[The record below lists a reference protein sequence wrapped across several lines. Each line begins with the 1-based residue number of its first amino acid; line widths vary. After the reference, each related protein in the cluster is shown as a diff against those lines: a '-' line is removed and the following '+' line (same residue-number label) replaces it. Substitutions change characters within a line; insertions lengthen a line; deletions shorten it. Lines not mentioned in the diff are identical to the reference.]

1 MATIGENIR
10 RLRIAAGFAEQKP
23 FAEALSVPQSRVSDW
38 EHDRYGLPDTVTLMK
53 IAKTLGVSIDVLLA
67 GIDPQYDFASGSLAH
82 QSFVREG
89 RAGYTGEAVP
99 GAPAPAGDLPVI
111 VEGEAPPSDA
121 RYWAGKRSKS
131 KDPPPIARPPDVSDP
146 HAYGVIIGGESMLP
160 VFKPGMCLVASPHAT
175 VLNGDEVYVTFKS
188 GECCT
193 AIAREA
199 PGGWILETANPVH
212 ESRFAAKDEVSA
224 MHAIVWSRRTVRRP
238 DQPA

>member
-67 GIDPQYDFASGSLAH
+67 GIDPQYDFASGNLAQ

-89 RAGYTGEAVP
+89 RGYGGAAVA

-111 VEGEAPPSDA
+111 GEGEAPPSDP
-121 RYWAGKRSKS
+121 RYWAGKKS
-131 KDPPPIARPPDVSDP
+131 NKKGPPPIARPPDVSDP
-146 HAYGVIIGGESMLP
+146 HAYGIVIRSESMLP
-160 VFKPGMCLVASPHAT
+160 VFKPGMCLVASPHAA
-175 VLNGDEVYVTFKS
+175 VSNGDEVYVTFKS
-188 GECCT
+188 GECCM

-199 PGGWILETANPVH
+199 PGGWILETASPAH
-212 ESRFAAKDEVSA
+212 QSRFAAASDVSA
-224 MHAIVWSRRTVRRP
+224 MHVIVWSRRVGQP
-238 DQPA
+238 DQPT